1 MIFDSAPMASATT
14 PAATQQMVPIE
25 TRVITEVIVD
35 FLLDDMEEE

>member
-1 MIFDSAPMASATT
+1 MIFDSAPAARAIT

-35 FLLDDMEEE
+35 FALDDMEEE

>member
-1 MIFDSAPMASATT
+1 MIFDSAPAASATT

-25 TRVITEVIVD
+25 TRVTTEVIVD